1 MPVWIATLWISI
13 AMAATAGGGAG
24 RAALAAAAA
33 QQPPAAPPGA
43 GAAAPT
49 RDPVTVRGCL
59 EGRWLR
65 ILEHDASDL
74 SGVTRVRL
82 KGARAML
89 HVLADQRG
97 DYVEI
102 TGDLD
107 PGPGDRLDA
116 RRKVKVGGKTTI
128 SIGAAAEQTSSP
140 EVTPPDP
147 TLVVDAFKAL
157 GPRCPRN

>member
-82 KGARAML
+82 KGAA
-89 HVLADQRG
+89 HLANLERPAAFDAAIR
-97 DYVEI
+97 
-102 TGDLD
+102 TFLRDLD
-107 PGPGDRLDA
+107 EPA
-116 RRKVKVGGKTTI
+116 
-128 SIGAAAEQTSSP
+128 
-140 EVTPPDP
+140 
-147 TLVVDAFKAL
+147 
-157 GPRCPRN
+157 